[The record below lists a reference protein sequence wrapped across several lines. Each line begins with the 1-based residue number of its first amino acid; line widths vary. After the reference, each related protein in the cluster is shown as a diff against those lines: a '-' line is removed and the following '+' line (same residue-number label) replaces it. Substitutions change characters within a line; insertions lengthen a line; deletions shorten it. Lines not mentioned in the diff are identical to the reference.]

1 MTINLLFWPHNCQGC
16 EKLVW
21 NKNRLWQWSYW
32 IATSMRGPSK
42 NTSYRREC
50 IQSFVIFAILNAV
63 LWIRNDKS
71 GSSYDMLEFQIQT
84 LPILF
89 RNNRN
94 YWEKKI
100 KFNQK
105 EETTNYKPFSSSH
118 GSTVQCT
125 LYSTPSTEFTHLKLE
140 EFFFIHLLFHVL
152 LDPTEHQLNT
162 ITFYGK
168 CAQCYALNTGFAIH
182 ITHAK

>member
-1 MTINLLFWPHNCQGC
+1 MKNWC
-16 EKLVW
+16 EIRTVCD
-21 NKNRLWQWSYW
+21 NEAIESRRLCGDPLKIQ
-32 IATSMRGPSK
+32 ATEGNAHK
-42 NTSYRREC
+42 T
-50 IQSFVIFAILNAV
+50 FVIFVILNAV

-71 GSSYDMLEFQIQT
+71 GSSYDILEFQIQT

-140 EFFFIHLLFHVL
+140 EFFFYSSALSCFAGSNWASVKHNNILWKVRAVL
-152 LDPTEHQLNT
+152 RTKHRL
-162 ITFYGK
+162 
-168 CAQCYALNTGFAIH
+168 CY
-182 ITHAK
+182 THYTCKVK

>member
-1 MTINLLFWPHNCQGC
+1 MKNWC
-16 EKLVW
+16 EIRTVCD
-21 NKNRLWQWSYW
+21 NEAIESRRLCGDPLKIQ
-32 IATSMRGPSK
+32 ATEGNAHK
-42 NTSYRREC
+42 T
-50 IQSFVIFAILNAV
+50 FVIFVILNAV

-71 GSSYDMLEFQIQT
+71 GSSYDILEFQIQT

-125 LYSTPSTEFTHLKLE
+125 LYSTEFTHLKLE